1 MFHRSK
7 YELGNSLIR
16 RGFTLVELM
25 ATVAIIGV
33 LMSLLLTAVQASREM
48 ARKTGC
54 ASNLHN
60 QLLAV
65 HEFQAAQRYFP
76 PGRQY
81 SPARE
86 YSWCLESLPY
96 LEQAALYARFDRN
109 KPWSD
114 ASGNSAV
121 AQTNLRIFRC
131 PSAIQKFD
139 GKTDYGGIM
148 GSTITVSPGFD
159 FENGVMIEVGRRRNN
174 YLIQA
179 EIVDGTSQTIA
190 LAECTDR
197 APKPGLWISGYSAF
211 SHDNG
216 PINGKVTDDICSRH
230 PGGAFVGF
238 ADGRVHFLSEHT
250 SGYAV
255 GALCTRNGGEILNDY

>member
-1 MFHRSK
+1 
-7 YELGNSLIR
+7 
-16 RGFTLVELM
+16 M
-25 ATVAIIGV
+25 AVVAIIGV
-33 LMSLLLTAVQASREM
+33 LMSLLLTAIQASREM
-48 ARKTGC
+48 ARKAACGN
-54 ASNLHN
+54 NLHN

-65 HEFQAAQRYFP
+65 HEFQAAHRHFP

-81 SPARE
+81 SQTRE

-96 LEQAALYARFDRN
+96 LEQAPLYARFDRG

-114 ASGNSAV
+114 SGGNSAV
-121 AQTNLRIFRC
+121 AQVNLRIFRC
-131 PSAIQKFD
+131 PSAIIKFD

-174 YLIQA
+174 YLVLA
-179 EIVDGTSQTIA
+179 EIVDGTSQTLA

-197 APKPGLWISGYSAF
+197 AAEAGLWISGFNAF

-216 PINGKVTDDICSRH
+216 PINGKVSDDICSRH
-230 PGGAFVGF
+230 PGGALVGF
-238 ADGRVHFLSEHT
+238 ADGRVHFLAQHT
-250 SGYAV
+250 SGYVV
-255 GALCTRNGGEILNDY
+255 GSLCTRNGGETVNEY

>member
-1 MFHRSK
+1 MKIATNDLQSDARA
-7 YELGNSLIR
+7 R

-25 ATVAIIGV
+25 AVVAIIGV
-33 LMSLLLTAVQASREM
+33 LMSLLLTAVQSSREM
-48 ARKTGC
+48 ARKATC
-54 ASNLHN
+54 ASNLRN

-65 HEFQAAQRYFP
+65 HEFHAAHRYFP

-81 SPARE
+81 SPSRE
-86 YSWCLESLPY
+86 YSWCLESLAY
-96 LEQAALYARFDRN
+96 LEQTALYSRYDPA

-114 ASGNSAV
+114 TGGNSAV

-139 GKTDYGGIM
+139 GKTDYGGVM
-148 GSTITVSPGFD
+148 GSTITVTTGFD
-159 FENGVMIEVGRRRNN
+159 FENGVMIEVGKRRNN

-197 APKPGLWISGYSAF
+197 PPASGLWISGWNAF

-230 PGGAFVGF
+230 PGGALIGF
-238 ADGRVHFLSEHT
+238 ADGRVQFLSEQT
-250 SGYAV
+250 APYVV
-255 GALCTRNGGEILNDY
+255 GSLCTRNGGEMVNAY